1 MLRQH
6 MRRRALRA
14 HKRAAPATSDFST
27 TKRAAPARDGQG
39 RAGQEGCRVKVGAV
53 SARGGQLGLKPGPG
67 QNGTTPASAQLV
79 AVLAVRSSEPL
90 PEPTLRLLAISPTGP
105 V

>member
-6 MRRRALRA
+6 IRRRALRA

-39 RAGQEGCRVKVGAV
+39 RAGQEGWRVKVGAV
-53 SARGGQLGLKPGPG
+53 SARGGQMGLKRGPG
-67 QNGTTPASAQLV
+67 QAGSAPALAQLV
-79 AVLAVRSSEPL
+79 ALLAVR
-90 PEPTLRLLAISPTGP
+90 
-105 V
+105 